1 MLVIAVIG
9 VLLAVAGCS
18 KDVAGAARPDPQAVP
33 LALADDG
40 FGIVA
45 GFDDAPAQIEIF
57 TEPQCT
63 HCHDLQQ
70 DFGDQIA
77 YYVTVG
83 ELQVTYR
90 PLTFL
95 DDSEGGYSAKVAD
108 AMFVAAEPAGDAVT
122 TGTQFQHFVE
132 ELWAEQDPGGPAFT
146 GEKLRTIAMSA
157 GLPEAVADNVAGD
170 YAAVDVAEMESVNFG
185 YLYDVD
191 PVQTGTP
198 TVFDLEAGEK
208 LDISDDGW
216 LDQLVES

>member
-95 DDSEGGYSAKVAD
+95 DDSEGGYSAKVAN

-132 ELWAEQDPGGPAFT
+132 ELWAKQDPGGPAFT
-146 GEKLRTIAMSA
+146 GEELRTIAVSA